1 MRFLLPCLLPV
12 TTLYSVLAI
21 LPVAAFTQ
29 TFTTDVQK
37 YINYPGG
44 TVAIT
49 DVTVIDGTGTA
60 PKGHQTVVLSNGRIE
75 AVGAS
80 GSVTVPAGAT
90 TIAGT
95 GKTVIPGLVMLHEH
109 LYYTIPIDG
118 FFNVAEMP
126 GSFPRMYLAGGVTT
140 ARTGGS
146 IEPQTDLALRRLIG
160 EGKMMGP
167 DMDVTAPYI
176 ERPGFDIPCINL
188 ISDSAQAAREVAH
201 WKDKG
206 CTSIKMY
213 MHVTRGDMMATVR
226 EAHKLGMKVTG
237 HLCTVTYRE
246 AAEIGIDDLE
256 HGFMASSDFDEG
268 RVADSFD
275 YPKAHRAL
283 QDLPVNSPKM
293 KDLIGYL
300 ISHHVAVTSTLPVFE
315 PYTGRE
321 VILGGGADA
330 VLPVVLERVKGGWD
344 RQQGHDSASVAIFR
358 KELNWEKQFFD
369 GGGLLVAGTDPT
381 GAGRTI
387 AGYSNWRQIEL
398 LVEGGFTVPQAIQ
411 VCTLNGAR
419 YLGREKEIGTVAV
432 GKRADL
438 VLVDGDLGTDV
449 RNIRKTAVVF
459 KGGVGFDTGK
469 ILASVKGKVGMN

>member
-1 MRFLLPCLLPV
+1 MRFLLFLLLPV
-12 TTLYSVLAI
+12 T
-21 LPVAAFTQ
+21 AFAQ
-29 TFTTDVQK
+29 SFTADVQK
-37 YINYPGG
+37 YIDYPGG
-44 TVAIT
+44 TIAIT
-49 DVTVIDGTGTA
+49 DVTVIDGTGVA
-60 PKGHQTVVLSNGRIE
+60 PKGHQTVVMSGGRVT
-75 AVGAS
+75 ALGAAGSVSVPVGA
-80 GSVTVPAGAT
+80 TV
-90 TIAGT
+90 IAGS

-160 EGKMMGP
+160 EGKMLGP
-167 DMDVTAPYI
+167 ELDVTAPYI

-188 ISDSAQAAREVAH
+188 VIDSAQAAREVVH
-201 WKDKG
+201 WADKG

-275 YPKAHRAL
+275 YPKAHQAL
-283 QDLPVNSPKM
+283 AQLPENSPKM
-293 KDLIGYL
+293 KDLIGFL
-300 ISHHVAVTSTLPVFE
+300 IGHHVAVTSTLPVFE

-330 VLPVVLERVKGGWD
+330 VLPVVLERVKAGWD
-344 RQQGHDSASVAIFR
+344 RQQGRDSASVALFR
-358 KELNWEKQFFD
+358 KELAWEKQFFD

-387 AGYSNWRQIEL
+387 AGYSDWRQIEL

-419 YLGREKEIGTVAV
+419 YLGREREIGTVGV

-438 VLVDGDLGTDV
+438 VLIDGDLGTDV
-449 RNIRKTAVVF
+449 KNIRKTMVVF
-459 KGGVGFDTGK
+459 KKGVGFDTQR
-469 ILASVKGKVGMN
+469 ILASVKGRVGLN

>member
-1 MRFLLPCLLPV
+1 VVF
-12 TTLYSVLAI
+12 S
-21 LPVAAFTQ
+21 
-29 TFTTDVQK
+29 DGK
-37 YINYPGG
+37 
-44 TVAIT
+44 IT
-49 DVTVIDGTGTA
+49 
-60 PKGHQTVVLSNGRIE
+60 
-75 AVGAS
+75 AVGAAVS
-80 GSVTVPAGAT
+80 LSVPAGAT
-90 TIAGT
+90 VIAGS

-167 DMDVTAPYI
+167 AFDISAPYI

-201 WKDKG
+201 WADKG

-226 EAHKLGMKVTG
+226 EAHKRGMKVTG

-246 AAEIGIDDLE
+246 AAAIGIDDLE
-256 HGFMASSDFDEG
+256 HGFMAASDFDEG

-275 YPKAHRAL
+275 YPKAHAAL
-283 QDLPVNSPKM
+283 QQLPENSPKM
-293 KDLIGYL
+293 KELIGYL
-300 ISHHVAVTSTLPVFE
+300 IARHVAVTSTLPVFE

-330 VLPVVLERVKGGWD
+330 VLSVVLERVKAGWD
-344 RQQGHDSASVAIFR
+344 RQQGRDSASAALFR
-358 KELNWEKQFFD
+358 KELAWEKQFFD

-419 YLGREKEIGTVAV
+419 YLGREKEIGTIGV

-438 VLVDGDLGTDV
+438 VLIDGELAADV
-449 RNIRKTAVVF
+449 KNIRRTIVVF
-459 KGGVGFDTGK
+459 KGGVGFDTQK
-469 ILASVKGKVGMN
+469 ILASVKGRVGLN

>member
-1 MRFLLPCLLPV
+1 MRRFLLFACL
-12 TTLYSVLAI
+12 
-21 LPVAAFTQ
+21 LPVAAFAQ
-29 TFTTDVQK
+29 SFTADVQK
-37 YINYPGG
+37 YIDYPGG
-44 TVAIT
+44 IIAIT
-49 DVTVIDGTGTA
+49 DVSVIDGTGAA
-60 PKGHQTVVLSNGRIE
+60 PKSHQTVVMTGGRVT
-75 AVGAS
+75 AMGPA
-80 GSVTVPAGAT
+80 GSVSVPAGAT
-90 TIAGT
+90 VIAGT

-167 DMDVTAPYI
+167 DFDISAPYI

-201 WKDKG
+201 WADKG

-246 AAEIGIDDLE
+246 AATIGIDDLE
-256 HGFMASSDFDEG
+256 HGFMAASDFDEG

-275 YPKAHRAL
+275 YPKAHQAL
-283 QDLPVNSPKM
+283 AQLPVNSPQM
-293 KDLIGYL
+293 KSLIDYL
-300 ISHHVAVTSTLPVFE
+300 ISRKVAVTSTLPVFE
-315 PYTGRE
+315 PYSGRE

-330 VLPVVLERVKGGWD
+330 VLPVVLERVKAGWD
-344 RQQGHDSASVAIFR
+344 RAQGHDSASVALFR
-358 KELNWEKQFFD
+358 KELAWEKQFFD

-387 AGYSNWRQIEL
+387 AGYSDWRQIEL
-398 LVEGGFTVPQAIQ
+398 LVEGGFSIPQAIQ
-411 VCTLNGAR
+411 VCTLNGAK
-419 YLGREKEIGTVAV
+419 YLGREKEIGTLGV

-438 VLVDGDLGTDV
+438 VLIDGDLGADV
-449 RNIRKTAVVF
+449 KNIRKTMVVF
-459 KGGVGFDTGK
+459 KGGVGFDTQK
-469 ILASVKGKVGMN
+469 ILASVRGRVGLN

>member
-1 MRFLLPCLLPV
+1 MRLLLLFACLLPV
-12 TTLYSVLAI
+12 T
-21 LPVAAFTQ
+21 AFAQ
-29 TFTTDVQK
+29 SFTADVQK
-37 YINYPGG
+37 YIDYPGG
-44 TVAIT
+44 TIAIT
-49 DVTVIDGTGTA
+49 DVTVIDGTGAA
-60 PKGHQTVVLSNGRIE
+60 PKGHQTVVFSDGKIT
-75 AVGAS
+75 AVGAAVS
-80 GSVTVPAGAT
+80 LSVPAGAT
-90 TIAGT
+90 VIAGS

-167 DMDVTAPYI
+167 AFDISAPYI

-201 WKDKG
+201 WADKG

-226 EAHKLGMKVTG
+226 EAHKRGMKVTG

-246 AAEIGIDDLE
+246 AAAIGIDDLE
-256 HGFMASSDFDEG
+256 HGFMAASDFDEG

-275 YPKAHRAL
+275 YPKAHAAL
-283 QDLPVNSPKM
+283 QQLPENSPKM
-293 KDLIGYL
+293 KELIGYL
-300 ISHHVAVTSTLPVFE
+300 IARHVAVTSTLPVFE

-330 VLPVVLERVKGGWD
+330 VLSVVLERVKAGWD
-344 RQQGHDSASVAIFR
+344 RQQGRDSASAALFR
-358 KELNWEKQFFD
+358 KELAWEKQFFD

-419 YLGREKEIGTVAV
+419 YLGREKEIGTIGV

-438 VLVDGDLGTDV
+438 VLIDGELAADV
-449 RNIRKTAVVF
+449 KNIRRTIVVF
-459 KGGVGFDTGK
+459 KGGVGFDTQK
-469 ILASVKGKVGMN
+469 ILASVKGRVGLN

>member
-1 MRFLLPCLLPV
+1 MRRILFFLLLPV
-12 TTLYSVLAI
+12 T
-21 LPVAAFTQ
+21 AFAQ
-29 TFTTDVQK
+29 NFTADVQK
-37 YINYPGG
+37 YIDYPGGG

-49 DVTVIDGTGTA
+49 DVTVIDGTGGA
-60 PKGHQTVVLSNGRIE
+60 PKAHQTVVMAGGRIV
-75 AVGAS
+75 AAGAAE
-80 GSVTVPAGAT
+80 SVSVPAGAT
-90 TIAGT
+90 KIAGT

-140 ARTGGS
+140 SRTGGS

-167 DMDVTAPYI
+167 DMDISAPYI
-176 ERPGFDIPCINL
+176 ERPGWDIPSINM

-201 WKDKG
+201 WSEKG

-226 EAHKLGMKVTG
+226 EAHKRGMKVTG

-275 YPKAHRAL
+275 YPKAHAAL
-283 QDLPVNSPKM
+283 QQLPVNSPKM
-293 KDLIGYL
+293 ADLISFL
-300 ISHHVAVTSTLPVFE
+300 IKKKVAVTSTLPVFE
-315 PYTGRE
+315 PSTGRE
-321 VILGGGADA
+321 VILGGGTDA
-330 VLPVVLERVKGGWD
+330 VLPVVLERVKAGWD
-344 RQQGHDSASVAIFR
+344 RAQGRDSASAALFR
-358 KELNWEKQFFD
+358 KELAWEKQFFD

-387 AGYSNWRQIEL
+387 AGYADWREIEL
-398 LVEGGFTVPQAIQ
+398 LVEGGFSIPQAVQI
-411 VCTLNGAR
+411 CTQNGAK
-419 YLGREKEIGTVAV
+419 YLGRDHEIGTVGV

-438 VLVDGDLGTDV
+438 VLIDGDLGSDV
-449 RNIRKTAVVF
+449 RNIRKTMVVF
-459 KGGVGFDTGK
+459 KGGVGFDTQK
-469 ILASVKGKVGMN
+469 IMASVKGRVGLN

>member
-1 MRFLLPCLLPV
+1 MRHLLFFACLLPV
-12 TTLYSVLAI
+12 T
-21 LPVAAFTQ
+21 AFAQ
-29 TFTTDVQK
+29 SFTADVQK
-37 YINYPGG
+37 YIDYPGG
-44 TVAIT
+44 TIAIS
-49 DVTVIDGTGTA
+49 DVLVIDGTGAA
-60 PKGHQTVVLSNGRIE
+60 PKGHQTVVLSDGKIT
-75 AVGAS
+75 ALGAA
-80 GSVTVPAGAT
+80 GSVIVPAGAKV
-90 TIAGT
+90 IAGS

-109 LYYTIPIDG
+109 LYYTLPIDG

-167 DMDVTAPYI
+167 AFDITAPYI

-188 ISDSAQAAREVAH
+188 ISDSAQAGREVAH
-201 WKDKG
+201 WADKG

-226 EAHKLGMKVTG
+226 EAHKRGMKVTG

-246 AAEIGIDDLE
+246 AAAIGIDDLE
-256 HGFMASSDFDEG
+256 HGFMAASDFDEG

-275 YPKAHRAL
+275 YPKAHQAL
-283 QDLPVNSPKM
+283 QQLPENSPKM

-300 ISHHVAVTSTLPVFE
+300 IARHVAVTSTLPVFE

-321 VILGGGADA
+321 LILGGGADA
-330 VLPVVLERVKGGWD
+330 VLPVVLERVKAGWD
-344 RQQGHDSASVAIFR
+344 RQQGHDSASVALFR
-358 KELNWEKQFFD
+358 KELAWEKQFFD

-419 YLGREKEIGTVAV
+419 YLGREKEIGTLGV

-438 VLVDGDLGTDV
+438 VLIDGDLSADV
-449 RNIRKTAVVF
+449 KNIRRTMVVF
-459 KGGVGFDTGK
+459 KGGVGFDTQR
-469 ILASVKGKVGMN
+469 ILASVKGKVGLN

>member
-1 MRFLLPCLLPV
+1 MRFLLLCLLPV
-12 TTLYSVLAI
+12 T
-21 LPVAAFTQ
+21 AFAQ
-29 TFTTDVQK
+29 SFTADVQK
-37 YINYPGG
+37 YIDYPGG
-44 TVAIT
+44 TIAIT
-49 DVTVIDGTGTA
+49 DVTVIDGTGAA
-60 PKGHQTVVLSNGRIE
+60 PKGHQTVVFSDGKIAALGS
-75 AVGAS
+75 A
-80 GSVTVPAGAT
+80 GSVSVPAGAT
-90 TIAGT
+90 VIAGS

-160 EGKMMGP
+160 EGKMIGP

-188 ISDSAQAAREVAH
+188 IGDSAQAAREVAH
-201 WKDKG
+201 WADKG

-226 EAHKLGMKVTG
+226 EAHKRGMKVTG

-246 AAEIGIDDLE
+246 AAAIGIDDLE
-256 HGFMASSDFDEG
+256 HGFMAASDFDEG

-275 YPKAHRAL
+275 YPKAHQSL
-283 QDLPVNSPKM
+283 QQLPENSPKM

-300 ISHHVAVTSTLPVFE
+300 IAHKVAVTSTLPVFE

-321 VILGGGADA
+321 VILGGGVDA
-330 VLPVVLERVKGGWD
+330 VLPVVLERVKGGWE
-344 RQQGHDSASVAIFR
+344 RQQGRDSASVALFR
-358 KELNWEKQFFD
+358 KELAWEKQFFD

-387 AGYSNWRQIEL
+387 AGYSDWRQIEL

-419 YLGREKEIGTVAV
+419 YLGREKEIGTVGV

-438 VLVDGDLGTDV
+438 VLIDGDLGADV
-449 RNIRKTAVVF
+449 KNIRKTMVVF
-459 KGGVGFDTGK
+459 KGGVGFDTQR
-469 ILASVKGKVGMN
+469 ILASVKGKVGLN